1 MPKEKTVMEETNAI
15 YAIRHKISGKFC
27 KFGPKVGWNNQ
38 SGCVRAFQMHN
49 GVKFKDV
56 KDDFEVVCLTD
67 VYAQF
72 QEMKK
77 ELAELRY
84 QTSWTT
90 GSNGR

>member
-15 YAIRHKISGKFC
+15 YAIRHKESNTFC

-67 VYAQF
+67 VFYRMQGLD
-72 QEMKK
+72 K
-77 ELAELRY
+77 
-84 QTSWTT
+84 
-90 GSNGR
+90 